1 MNTHSDTNPIF
12 AFITDSLKSVILA
25 FALSITFT
33 ASAAEF
39 PSRPI
44 RIVVPSTPSGG
55 LDVLAR
61 ILAPKLTEKWG
72 QPVVVENRPGAG
84 GVIGN
89 DVVAKAPPDGH
100 TLLMVAAGFAAQP
113 FLYKLP
119 YEMPGDLAP
128 VTIIGDAPNVLVV
141 HPSLPVRSAKELIA
155 LAKRKPGELAYAS
168 SGVGTSGHLGMALL
182 ERTAGIKLVHV
193 PYKGSGAATAA
204 VVSGE
209 TQMLFTATAAVLP
222 HVKSGRLRALAVTSA
237 KRWPTMPD
245 VPSLAEAAAP
255 GFEVAGWYA
264 MLAPGRIPKPIL
276 NRIYTDLMEVL
287 KQPDT
292 HARIENAGYLVNGIT
307 PDAFAKLID
316 RDMKKWGTVIREAG
330 IKATETE

>member
-1 MNTHSDTNPIF
+1 MKHGLAKVSYRVT
-12 AFITDSLKSVILA
+12 LA
-25 FALSITFT
+25 FAALAITFV
-33 ASAAEF
+33 ASAADF

-61 ILAPKLTEKWG
+61 ILSPKLTEKWG
-72 QPVVVENRPGAG
+72 QPIVIENRPGAG
-84 GVIGN
+84 GIIGN
-89 DVVAKAPPDGH
+89 DVVAKATPDGH
-100 TLLMVAAGFAAQP
+100 TLLVVAAGFAAQP

-119 YEMPGDLAP
+119 YEMPGDFAP

-155 LAKRKPGELAYAS
+155 LAKQRPGELAYAS

-182 ERTAGIKLVHV
+182 ERMAGIKLVHV

-209 TQMLFTATAAVLP
+209 TPMLFTATAAVQP

-237 KRWPTMPD
+237 KRWPSMPEVPTM
-245 VPSLAEAAAP
+245 AEAAVP

-264 MLAPGRIPKPIL
+264 MLAPGKTPKPTV
-276 NRIYTDLMEVL
+276 NRIYTDLIEIL
-287 KQPDT
+287 KQPET
-292 HARIENAGYLVNGIT
+292 HARIEAAGFLVNGLT
-307 PDAFAKLID
+307 PDAFGRLIE
-316 RDMKKWGTVIREAG
+316 RDMKKWGAVIREAG
-330 IKATETE
+330 IKATDTN